1 MGPSSSS
8 DRIQT
13 MRVRPTTAL
22 ALAALLALA
31 APAAAQDMDHGMH
44 GMHHGTAAD
53 SAAVAQVVTAFHEAL
68 AAGDSARAL
77 ALLAPEARI
86 LEGGGVETRA
96 EYASHHLGAD
106 MAFASA
112 VPRERGALEV
122 RVMGDVAW
130 VTSDSRVQGTYRE
143 REIDARG
150 SELAVLARHDGE
162 WKIEAVSWTSR

>member
-1 MGPSSSS
+1 MHTLSSSQ
-8 DRIQT
+8 RIPA
-13 MRVRPTTAL
+13 MRPFRAVVPAL
-22 ALAALLALA
+22 VLLAGAVLA
-31 APAAAQDMDHGMH
+31 APASAQDMDHA
-44 GMHHGTAAD
+44 MHHGSGAD
-53 SAAVAQVVTAFHEAL
+53 SAAVASVVTAFHEAL

-77 ALLAPEARI
+77 ALLAPGARI
-86 LEGGGVETRA
+86 LEGGGVETRD

-112 VPRERGALEV
+112 VPRERGPLEV

-130 VTSDSRVQGTYRE
+130 VTSDSRVQGTYRD

-150 SELAVLARHDGE
+150 TELAVVARHGGE